1 MATKDRG
8 KGGNWETRPNPFA
21 ATQKVGTAPSLGD
34 IPSAGLAFDKVLAT
48 GCALMLGYTRDGGAL
63 VLTVLDGTER
73 HRTYCSSDAELEEA
87 IKALS
92 FVYEP

>member
-1 MATKDRG
+1 MAGKERG

-21 ATQKVGTAPSLGD
+21 AVKSVGVAPSIGD
-34 IPSAGLAFDKVLAT
+34 VPGAGLAFDKVLAT

-73 HRTYCSSDAELEEA
+73 HRTYCSSDVELEEA